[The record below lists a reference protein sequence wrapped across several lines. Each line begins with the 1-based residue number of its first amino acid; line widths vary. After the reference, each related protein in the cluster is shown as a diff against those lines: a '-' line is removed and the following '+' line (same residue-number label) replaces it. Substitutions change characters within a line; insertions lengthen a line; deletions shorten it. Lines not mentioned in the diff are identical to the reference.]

1 MKKQLIHKHHKV
13 GATIIA
19 VAILLFII
27 SFILPPLTSY
37 FIVAGIAL
45 LLLGLF
51 TFDPSLLTF

>member
-1 MKKQLIHKHHKV
+1 MKQQLIHKHHKV
-13 GATIIA
+13 GATLIA

-27 SFILPPLTSY
+27 SFILPTLSSY

-51 TFDPSLLTF
+51 VFDPAALP

>member
-1 MKKQLIHKHHKV
+1 MKQLIHKHHKL

-27 SFILPPLTSY
+27 SFLLTTLSSY

-51 TFDPSLLTF
+51 VFEPSWLPF